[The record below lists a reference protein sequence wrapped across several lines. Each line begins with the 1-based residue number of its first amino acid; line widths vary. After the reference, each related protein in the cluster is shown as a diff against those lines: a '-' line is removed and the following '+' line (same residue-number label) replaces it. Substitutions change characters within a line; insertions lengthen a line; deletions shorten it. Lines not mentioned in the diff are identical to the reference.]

1 MALGERNTAYDISVF
16 EERKYIDER
25 KNNIVEL
32 PERNAK
38 INKKIS
44 QM

>member
-16 EERKYIDER
+16 KERKYIDER

-32 PERNAK
+32 PKEMRR
-38 INKKIS
+38 
-44 QM
+44 